1 MNIKRMSVWIGVA
14 ILLVLFASSCV
25 SCPDPCPEYP
35 EYPECEECPPS
46 RECPICT
53 KCPECFPCETKCI
66 DQCFGFTDYKAGT
79 NFSNQF
85 GYYDVKFESIDG
97 SDLEVWEVDGERSL
111 HLPTAGIRIF
121 LPCPAYEVLV
131 RVGSWAGG
139 PFNVTAYDGNKNMVD
154 QVSVPGDNS
163 FHAITLSG
171 KDIQMVAIT
180 EVGDNE
186 GALHRICIHYE

>member
-139 PFNVTAYDGNKNMVD
+139 PFNVTAYDGNKNMVVIIVFTRSHFPVRIYKWWLSRKWVTTRELCIEY
-154 QVSVPGDNS
+154 VSIMNDHS
-163 FHAITLSG
+163 LS
-171 KDIQMVAIT
+171 
-180 EVGDNE
+180 
-186 GALHRICIHYE
+186 